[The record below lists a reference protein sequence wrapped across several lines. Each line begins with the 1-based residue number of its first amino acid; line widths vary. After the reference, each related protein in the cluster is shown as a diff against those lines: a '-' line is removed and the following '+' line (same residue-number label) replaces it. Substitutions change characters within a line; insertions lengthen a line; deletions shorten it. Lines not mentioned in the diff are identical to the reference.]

1 MSSRMTIFR
10 EILSRY
16 DMHSGLANGGTR
28 EDMDRGLSM
37 FDREQALGLLRKYTD
52 LTEAELKHYEWRGV
66 GKTRDLSAAHPVVGA
81 GSAAAHA
88 AMLRMALVL
97 GLSKHIEELELEE
110 GN

>member
-1 MSSRMTIFR
+1 MTIFR

-16 DMHSGLANGGTR
+16 DLYSALANGGTR
-28 EDMDRGLSM
+28 EDMDRGLSK

-52 LTEAELKHYEWRGV
+52 LTQAELKHYEWRGV
-66 GKTRDLSAAHPVVGA
+66 GETRDLSGAHPDVGTTPPE
-81 GSAAAHA
+81 AHA